1 VSSKDL
7 FKIISKIIIQES
19 TPDLEKELWKSEE
32 LTMRRICLME
42 ALKQWVNIEKDHK
55 KNWCTKR
62 IYKRLKKKL
71 PV

>member
-1 VSSKDL
+1 
-7 FKIISKIIIQES
+7 
-19 TPDLEKELWKSEE
+19 
-32 LTMRRICLME
+32 ME